1 MCMLQSLWAGV
12 APDIR
17 GQLYSDISPYRV
29 SEYSLFRP
37 CVTVLCFT
45 IVGHRAS
52 PWFFI
57 IVFCTHFLTN
67 FGSTFLRKCNLFVI
81 GCIEPLS
88 DRANQRLTCEKNGFN
103 VFTHL
108 APRREIYTPKKL
120 FFYGPP
126 SSMRHLRPLFSLFS
140 VFFNQTSILFYNK
153 LM

>member
-45 IVGHRAS
+45 IAGHRAS

-67 FGSTFLRKCNLFVI
+67 CGSTFLRKCNLFVI

-120 FFYGPP
+120 FLKGLLVQCAI
-126 SSMRHLRPLFSLFS
+126 SGLFLVYFRSFS
-140 VFFNQTSILFYNK
+140 TKHQYYFTTN
-153 LM
+153 